1 MKQKHSLKSVTI
13 FLVLHCIF
21 IIPQVLA
28 EGPHQATGIKI
39 GEVTH
44 DSAIVWT
51 RLTRDDSRVG
61 GDAPLPV
68 ITYNDPDTGATQTE
82 SKPRGRSKVPS
93 VAYPNGTSVETIE
106 GAVPGANGDVR
117 VAYRTTD
124 TTAWKYTPWEGVDPA
139 RDFTRQFTLSE
150 LSPGTGYAIRVE
162 SRDKSG
168 NEGSLL
174 TGSLRTAPAPSDT
187 ARVLFTVTTG
197 QRYPHQD
204 APEGGFRMYNAML
217 EMTPSFFVHTGDIL
231 YYDDL
236 AKTEALAYW
245 HWQRMYSLPTNVQ
258 FHRWVPS
265 YFIKDDHDTWLNDC
279 WPSMVTSYM
288 GDFTFAQG
296 LEIFRE
302 QVPMG
307 EKTYRT
313 IRWGED
319 LQIWLV
325 EGRDFRSANTD
336 PDGPDKTIWGEE
348 QKAWFKRTVLE
359 SDATFRVLISP
370 MPIVGP
376 DRSGK
381 KDNHSNAVFA
391 HEGNELRAFMA
402 EQPNLYVICGDRHWQ
417 YVSVDAETSLR
428 EYSCGP
434 ASDEHAGGWNQD
446 NVLPEHEYLNVTGG
460 YLSVEVDRKAGEPF
474 IAFRHHSVDGELYN
488 EDIRNEQ

>member
-1 MKQKHSLKSVTI
+1 MKRTYSPTDMIVLLI
-13 FLVLHCIF
+13 FACTYSI
-21 IIPQVLA
+21 QQASA
-28 EGPHQATGIKI
+28 EGPHLATGIKI
-39 GEVTH
+39 GEVTQ
-44 DSAIVWT
+44 DTAIVWT
-51 RLTRDDSRVG
+51 RLTRDDVRAG

-68 ITYNDPDTGATQTE
+68 VTYNDATPGESQTE
-82 SKPRGRSKVPS
+82 SRPRRAGRVPT
-93 VAYPNGTSVETIE
+93 VTFPNGTSIDTIE
-106 GAVPGANGDVR
+106 GAVPGTEGDVR

-124 TTAWKYTPWEGVDPA
+124 TTTWQYTPWESVDPA
-139 RDFTRQFTLSE
+139 SDFARQFTLSR

-162 SRDKSG
+162 SRNLSG
-168 NEGSLL
+168 EAGASLSGSF
-174 TGSLRTAPAPSDT
+174 RTAPDPADA

-236 AKTEALAYW
+236 AKNEALAHW

-265 YFIKDDHDTWLNDC
+265 YFIKDDHDTWINDC
-279 WPSMVTSYM
+279 WPTMSTTYM

-296 LEIFRE
+296 QEIFLE

-348 QKAWFKRTVLE
+348 QKAWFRRTVLD

-402 EQPNLYVICGDRHWQ
+402 KQPNMFVICGDRHWQ
-417 YVSVDAETSLR
+417 YISVDAETSLR

-434 ASDEHAGGWNQD
+434 ASDEHAGGWNQE

-460 YLSVEVDRKAGEPF
+460 YLSVEVDRKAGKPF

-488 EDIRNEQ
+488 EDIREGQ